1 MVVVVVVVVV
11 VGGGG
16 DMVELELEEEGG
28 WWVLLLWLW
37 LVVERWDLLFPL
49 PIFGDFFWG
58 EIFDLILQRVSS
70 FLLILQRCFLF

>member
-11 VGGGG
+11 GEGG

-28 WWVLLLWLW
+28 WWVLLSLL
-37 LVVERWDLLFPL
+37 LVECRDLLFPL

-70 FLLILQRCFLF
+70 FLI